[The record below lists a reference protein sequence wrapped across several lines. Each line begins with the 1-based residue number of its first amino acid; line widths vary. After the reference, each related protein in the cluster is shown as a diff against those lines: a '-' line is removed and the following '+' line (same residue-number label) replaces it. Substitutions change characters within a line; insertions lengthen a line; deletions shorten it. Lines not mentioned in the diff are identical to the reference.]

1 MRETRC
7 SVQRQRMDYRSDTMD
22 IERLDKATE
31 EAKARWRDSLTAT
44 YRIDNAA
51 ASVLI
56 VGL

>member
-1 MRETRC
+1 
-7 SVQRQRMDYRSDTMD
+7 MD